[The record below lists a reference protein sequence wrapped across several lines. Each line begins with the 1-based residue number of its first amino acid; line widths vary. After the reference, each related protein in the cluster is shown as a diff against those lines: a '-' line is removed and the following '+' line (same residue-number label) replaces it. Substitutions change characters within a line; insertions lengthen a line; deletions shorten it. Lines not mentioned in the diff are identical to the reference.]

1 MCRCLM
7 MEGVTETNINQ
18 SQTKES
24 GVIAFL
30 HRTLLILKQDFVY
43 LGPHYAAIVNLLKRA
58 LLGKVR
64 DEDQCHP
71 LKGRDDVPSQVTLKP
86 C

>member
-7 MEGVTETNINQ
+7 MEGVIETNINQ

-43 LGPHYAAIVNLLKRA
+43 LDPIM
-58 LLGKVR
+58 
-64 DEDQCHP
+64 Q
-71 LKGRDDVPSQVTLKP
+71 Q
-86 C
+86 